1 MEYDYEAL
9 APKVRKCV
17 KAAGGMKQFC
27 KGIGRSRAMVY
38 LWEDIPAELVVKA
51 EKITG
56 IPREKIRPDL
66 YA

>member
-1 MEYDYEAL
+1 MNYDAL
-9 APKVRKCV
+9 APKIRKCV
-17 KAAGGMKQFC
+17 LAAGGMKAFC
-27 KGIGRSRAMVY
+27 KAVGRSRQAIY
-38 LWEDIPAELVVKA
+38 LWDDIPAELVVKA